1 VNQNADKVKSSE
13 MRNSAKT
20 ALLQLMEPL
29 AGFVSDS
36 GLSAGEFQTVF
47 KNAAVRSAAARQLQ
61 VSNRINVSGIAATT
75 GIPRAEISRIL
86 KVNADTFDIRG
97 NNNQQST
104 NRILAAWHEDPKF
117 TAPNGQPAELR
128 IYGRGVTF
136 ETLVKKY
143 GRGIPTRAVLDE
155 LIRSGAI
162 ELLDN
167 QKVFAKTS
175 MVIERGMSARVIKAF
190 GDRARELLSTMLDNM
205 RQPES
210 PKFIASISD
219 AAVSTASLP
228 LFRKELATRGSDFL
242 AEVRE
247 ALLRGPNNRF
257 SKRVQQKAVS
267 VTVFYYEAPDKL
279 SDVGASRGKRRN
291 FRRVS

>member
-1 VNQNADKVKSSE
+1 

-20 ALLQLMEPL
+20 ALLRLMEPL
-29 AGFVSDS
+29 AAFASDS
-36 GLSAGEFQTVF
+36 GLSAGEFHTVF
-47 KNAAVRSAAARQLQ
+47 KKAAVRSAAARQLQ

-86 KVNADTFDIRG
+86 KVDADKFETSGDSS
-97 NNNQQST
+97 QQST

-117 TAPNGQPAELR
+117 TTPNGQPAELK

-136 ETLVKKY
+136 ESLVKKY
-143 GRGIPTRAVLDE
+143 GRGIPPRAVLDE

-162 ELLDN
+162 ELLEN
-167 QKVFAKTS
+167 QTVFAKSS

-190 GDRARELLSTMLDNM
+190 GDRAAELLSTMLDNM

-219 AAVSTASLP
+219 PSVSQASLP
-228 LFRKELATRGSDFL
+228 LFRKELSTKGADFL
-242 AEVRE
+242 AELQE
-247 ALLRGPNNRF
+247 ALLRRPAGRF
-257 SKRVQQKAVS
+257 SKRERKKSVRVS
-267 VTVFYYEAPDKL
+267 VTVFYFETSEKISGVAET
-279 SDVGASRGKRRN
+279 RGRRRN
-291 FRRVS
+291 FRRIS